1 MRIENGYLIIEKT
14 EMTKFKK
21 ITGHSFVQLIG
32 IDPFNKVGDCLLSMH
47 GLYSE
52 KIDKKWLK
60 RGDFAE
66 KIIQKVYTRNG
77 HKITTYVKNEVNYD
91 NFRQYEHFGGLLDIE
106 LIEENSLIEVKSK
119 SLKDYDYICKN
130 QPQQEIYQGLYYGYL
145 RQYPTITMEWVFFDE
160 QTEQEIFNDKPITSL
175 KNLKKLSL
183 RFEVNKEHMK
193 EQLSKALKIVL
204 DFRENG
210 KINLNDISD
219 KVLKY
224 LGLERPKEKD
234 IFDDLP
240 F

>member
-32 IDPFNKVGDCLLSMH
+32 IDPFTKVGDCLLSMH

-77 HKITTYVKNEVNYD
+77 HKITTYDKNEVNYD
-91 NFRQYEHFGGLLDIE
+91 NFQQYKHFGGLLDIE

-119 SLKDYDYICKN
+119 SMKDYDYIIEN
-130 QPQQEIYQGLYYGYL
+130 QPIQEIYQGLYYGYL
-145 RQYPTITMEWVFFDE
+145 RGYETITMEWVFFDE
-160 QTEQEIFNDKPITSL
+160 QTQEEIFNDKPITTL
-175 KNLKKLSL
+175 KNLKKYGK
-183 RFEVNKEHMK
+183 RFAVNKEEMK
-193 EQLSKALKIVL
+193 QKLQTALQIVF

-210 KINLNDISD
+210 KIPLNNISD
-219 KVLKY
+219 KVLNY
-224 LGLERPKEKD
+224 LGLERPQID
-234 IFDDLP
+234 IFDTLN

>member
-1 MRIENGYLIIEKT
+1 MRIENGYLIVEKT

-32 IDPFNKVGDCLLSMH
+32 IDPFTKVGDCLLSMH
-47 GLYSE
+47 GLYKE
-52 KIDKKWLK
+52 TVDEKWLK
-60 RGDFAE
+60 RGNLAE
-66 KIIQKVYTRNG
+66 DIIKKVYTRDG
-77 HKITTYVKNEVNYD
+77 HKCTTYDKYKINFD
-91 NFRQYEHFGGLLDIE
+91 NFQNYKNFGGLIDIE
-106 LIEENSLIEVKSK
+106 LIEEYSLIEVKSK
-119 SLKDYDYICKN
+119 SMKDYDYIIQN
-130 QPQQEIYQGLYYGYL
+130 QPKQEIYQGLYYGYL
-145 RQYPTITMEWVFFDE
+145 RGYETITMEWVFFDE
-160 QTEQEIFNDKPITSL
+160 QTEQEVFNDKPITTL
-175 KNLKKLSL
+175 KNLKKFSL
-183 RFEVNKEHMK
+183 RFEVYKEHMK
-193 EQLSKALKIVL
+193 EELSKALKIVF